1 MTEEDRLLAAVSL
14 AARVHGH
21 QTDKGGAAYIL
32 HPLRVASSVPP
43 GNARIAAILHD
54 VVEDGEVTTTELRSQ
69 FGPTVA
75 DAVDAL
81 TRRDEET
88 YEAFI
93 ERCSVN
99 SLAVVVKLADLAD
112 NMDLSRLP
120 GPPTP
125 ADKVRLE
132 KYARARQSLLAV
144 A

>member
-1 MTEEDRLLAAVSL
+1 MTDEERLLAAVSL
-14 AARVHGH
+14 AARVHGR

-32 HPLRVASSVPP
+32 HPLRVASSLPS
-43 GNARIAAILHD
+43 GDARIAAILHD
-54 VVEDGEVTTTELRSQ
+54 VVEDGEVTTTEVRSR
-69 FGPTVA
+69 FGAVVA

-81 TRRDEET
+81 TKRDGES

-93 ERCSVN
+93 ERCSTN
-99 SLAVVVKLADLAD
+99 RLAVVVKLADLAD

-132 KYARARQSLLAV
+132 KYTRARQRLLTV